1 MKKLLFGAAIM
12 GMLFT
17 TSCKKDD
24 DGGGSTSCEQRAET
38 ITNTAQA
45 FIANPNTSTCEAYRS
60 ALQSY
65 LDANCPGSSSYQG
78 TLDDLDCTF

>member
-12 GMLFT
+12 GLLFT

-24 DGGGSTSCEQRAET
+24 DGGGKTCEARALD
-38 ITNTAQA
+38 ISNAAQA
-45 FIANPNTSTCEAYRS
+45 FAANPNSANCEKYRS

-65 LDANCPGSSSYQG
+65 LDANCPGSGSYEG
-78 TLDDLDCTF
+78 ELDDLDCAF